1 MPDWSDK
8 RPIEEL
14 RFGAEWKP
22 TVGDLQA
29 QQPGFKE
36 DGAVYPLRSGDPP
49 TDEVLALWK
58 ETHKN
63 ALTAV
68 RAILD
73 ACGCT
78 IADDIVAL
86 GCTGVAHK
94 LPGEVPTALAKKC
107 GFSLFGSSSARYDDG
122 IQPLVWSVKTADR
135 ASPIVDIV
143 RFLRMGLGGS
153 GIGLPCYVPADRYCC
168 AHEVS
173 GGLQDGQ
180 AQYYP
185 DEVNVISRELFPE
198 ERAQLELTDHA
209 KRAEEREAAD
219 VLAGRKLPEGW
230 ERGENVV
237 VTQAERDARLLAYMD
252 RHGILR
258 DDTQAHQQRLRDST
272 CTCVQKLANCP
283 KCKTGVY
290 ALVAA
295 SQDLLE
301 AGLADAQ
308 AGRVAPVS
316 ASVLQSWECPEHPK
330 TMWACRYCVAQAIVG
345 GEFVPEFL
353 VGVLDPTGGGV
364 RDVKA
369 HDLEAFI
376 ETKSA
381 EHCVQVDVHVL
392 VARYTRKLAR

>member
-122 IQPLVWSVKTADR
+122 KTADR

-198 ERAQLELTDHA
+198 ERAQMELTDHA

-230 ERGENVV
+230 
-237 VTQAERDARLLAYMD
+237 
-252 RHGILR
+252 
-258 DDTQAHQQRLRDST
+258 LRDST

-316 ASVLQSWECPEHPK
+316 ASVLQSWECPEHK
-330 TMWACRYCVAQAIVG
+330 ETMWACRYCVAHAIVEGDLVPTLAVRPAVG
-345 GEFVPEFL
+345 GFTKA
-353 VGVLDPTGGGV
+353 GVSAREAMEEVAYLDMAGAARV
-364 RDVKA
+364 
-369 HDLEAFI
+369 DLY
-376 ETKSA
+376 
-381 EHCVQVDVHVL
+381 VL
-392 VARYTRKLAR
+392 AATFTRKLAR